1 VTYLGCKDSAQQWTY
16 SYYTKA
22 VLHATKEVAESTMK
36 RAVGKLHNLKS
47 NVVRM
52 EFSKR
57 LLYHATVPGKEGD
70 SLRYMVVFPVI
81 SMETAKM
88 LDVESLSEVC
98 HSCMKFEA
106 NMIGLETEELK
117 AEHALKCKTN
127 YSGSAPAIEPE
138 GAKRIFTNSVSSR
151 KRQCDELFGD
161 GDSKS
166 FSVIENMQ
174 LAHVG
179 A

>member
-1 VTYLGCKDSAQQWTY
+1 
-16 SYYTKA
+16 
-22 VLHATKEVAESTMK
+22 M
-36 RAVGKLHNLKS
+36 
-47 NVVRM
+47 
-52 EFSKR
+52 
-57 LLYHATVPGKEGD
+57 
-70 SLRYMVVFPVI
+70 
-81 SMETAKM
+81 
-88 LDVESLSEVC
+88 
-98 HSCMKFEA
+98 
-106 NMIGLETEELK
+106 K

-138 GAKRIFTNSVSSR
+138 GAKRIFTNSVSSG
-151 KRQCDELFGD
+151 KRQCDELFGN